1 MEFVEPLAD
10 LKTQVQHWL
19 AFEKKQ
25 FANSRVSRSERRG
38 TVFVIWF
45 SLWDLWHYSQLNLAE
60 SEAAVTKTMD
70 AFFEQLD
77 VIAEN
82 WPLKLKIIVPEAID
96 ITFLPG
102 WHTMRTGPRAPD
114 FHGETQ
120 RNAILLV
127 EQWNRAL
134 NMRAVRWTRGS
145 MYIYSTSE
153 WLLDQVREQQLFAA
167 HLRDAN
173 GMGASES
180 PWHNVRSGCVAS
192 NYKASD
198 VLGEDATTGRC
209 SDPAT
214 YLFWLAHLPRLRCGS
229 ANPQLGTICTWGL
242 KP

>member
-1 MEFVEPLAD
+1 MELFEPLAD
-10 LKTQVQHWL
+10 LRTQVQHWL

-25 FANSRVSRSERRG
+25 YANSRVSNIERNG
-38 TVFVIWF
+38 TVFVVWF
-45 SLWDLWHYSQLNLAE
+45 SLWDLWHYSQLNLTE

-82 WPLKLKIIVPEAID
+82 WPSKLKIIIPEAID

-102 WHTMRTGPRAPD
+102 WRTMRTGLRGSD
-114 FHGETQ
+114 LRGEAQ

-134 NMRAVRWTRGS
+134 DMRAVRWRRGS

-153 WLLDQVREQQLFAA
+153 WLLDQVREQQLFTA
-167 HLRDAN
+167 HLKDAN
-173 GMGASES
+173 GMGASQS
-180 PWHNVRSGCVAS
+180 PWQNVRSGCVGD
-192 NYKASD
+192 KAYG
-198 VLGEDATTGRC
+198 VLGEAGTAGRC

-214 YLFWLAHLPRLRCGS
+214 YLFWLVHLLRLRCGS
-229 ANPQLGTICTWGL
+229 AKTQSGMICTWGL

>member
-1 MEFVEPLAD
+1 MELLEPLAD

-25 FANSRVSRSERRG
+25 YANSRVSNIERNG

-45 SLWDLWHYSQLNLAE
+45 SLWDLWHYSQLNLTE
-60 SEAAVTKTMD
+60 SEAAVTKTLD

-82 WPLKLKIIVPEAID
+82 WPSKLKIIIPEAID

-102 WHTMRTGPRAPD
+102 WRTMRTGPRGSDVQA
-114 FHGETQ
+114 EAQ

-127 EQWNRAL
+127 QQWNRAL
-134 NMRAVRWTRGS
+134 DMRAVRWRRGS

-153 WLLDQVREQQLFAA
+153 WLLDQVREQQLFTA
-167 HLRDAN
+167 HLKDAN
-173 GMGASES
+173 GMGASQS
-180 PWHNVRSGCVAS
+180 PWQNVRSGCVVSSYNA
-192 NYKASD
+192 YG
-198 VLGEDATTGRC
+198 VLGEATAGRC

-214 YLFWLAHLPRLRCGS
+214 YLFWLVHLLRLRCGS
-229 ANPQLGTICTWGL
+229 AKTQSGTICTWGL